1 MWDRIKAHLVD
12 DWHRAYRFLSVQLAV
27 LLVILE
33 GAYDYL
39 PTIQGYFPPHWQGI
53 IGGAIILARI
63 YQQTK
68 RAKP

>member
-12 DWHRAYRFLSVQLAV
+12 DWHQAHTWLSVRLAV

-39 PTIQGYFPPHWQGI
+39 PAIQGYFPPHWQGVIGVTI
-53 IGGAIILARI
+53 IMARI
-63 YQQTK
+63 IQQTN
-68 RAKP
+68 RAKK